1 MYDINTETKA
11 GRKRLRQIFKLMK
24 KYLIRIQNSV
34 FEGELTKAKF
44 EELKLKVNDLI
55 DSTIDSVIFFKSRDI
70 KWMDKEICGFEKVN
84 VFSIVPPNK
93 WALTIIMVR
102 SDRNFFII
110 ISIYLMGKYL
120 QTFCSLFEQLQ
131 DNEGI

>member
-11 GRKRLRQIFKLMK
+11 GRRRLRQIFKLMK

-44 EELKLKVNDLI
+44 EEMKLKINDLI

-70 KWMDKEICGFEKVN
+70 KWMDKDIIGIEKDD
-84 VFSIVPPNK
+84 
-93 WALTIIMVR
+93 T
-102 SDRNFFII
+102 DNF
-110 ISIYLMGKYL
+110 L
-120 QTFCSLFEQLQ
+120 
-131 DNEGI
+131 

>member
-1 MYDINTETKA
+1 MYVIAMYDINTETKA
-11 GRKRLRQIFKLMK
+11 GQKRLRQIFKLMK

-70 KWMDKEICGFEKVN
+70 KWMDKDICGFEKN
-84 VFSIVPPNK
+84 D
-93 WALTIIMVR
+93 T
-102 SDRNFFII
+102 DNF
-110 ISIYLMGKYL
+110 L
-120 QTFCSLFEQLQ
+120 
-131 DNEGI
+131 

>member
-11 GRKRLRQIFKLMK
+11 GRRRLRQIFKLMK

-44 EELKLKVNDLI
+44 EEMKLKVNNLI

-70 KWMDKEICGFEKVN
+70 KWMDKDICGFEKDD
-84 VFSIVPPNK
+84 
-93 WALTIIMVR
+93 T
-102 SDRNFFII
+102 DNF
-110 ISIYLMGKYL
+110 L
-120 QTFCSLFEQLQ
+120 
-131 DNEGI
+131 